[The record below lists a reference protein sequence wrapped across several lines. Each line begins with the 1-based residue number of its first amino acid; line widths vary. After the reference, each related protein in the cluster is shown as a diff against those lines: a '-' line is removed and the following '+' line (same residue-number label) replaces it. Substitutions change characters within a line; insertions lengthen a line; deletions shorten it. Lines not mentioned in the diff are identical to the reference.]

1 MLKLLIVAVF
11 AGCSL
16 GAVVN
21 TPHEAAQLVYN
32 DLLSLDIEGR
42 SVLSFPEVI
51 IQGDIV
57 STWTSS
63 VTAPASGYFVLVDDV
78 AGANWEHPCR
88 WVFVT
93 SGGDME
99 IIPMNTPPNFLPRM
113 TLEYSSMSSQAM
125 ERSSIIDTFVPNP
138 RSERAENC
146 KALLISGGANSGNNH
161 IRYYGDIQFIYL
173 TLTQDYGYT
182 NDDII
187 ICFADGLN
195 PAPDQSGGVN
205 SNPDLD
211 GDGTADFDYDATHG
225 SVTNALV
232 ELASLAGPEDHVLIF
247 TTDHG
252 GTNGGWNSY
261 LNLWN
266 SEVLNDDEFDTF
278 IDEINSA
285 SLHVVMEQCYSG
297 AFEDEVIPTTGGQP
311 RTFASAARYDH
322 YSYAGATYPDYDEWA
337 YYWTAAFH
345 GALPG
350 GGALPGNPD
359 YNSDGYVSYPEAWD
373 FAFEFDTCIEVGGS
387 GDDPQY
393 ADDPDSCGD
402 VYYLGGMIET
412 SVSDYNHGI
421 PSVGFSISMNPI
433 VSTANVSFTLPAV
446 SQATVEILDL
456 AGRIVS
462 TPANGILEQGSHTIQ
477 ADLEA
482 APAGVYV
489 IRLTTPSGT
498 ETLRAV
504 KL

>member
-1 MLKLLIVAVF
+1 MLKLLIASVF
-11 AGCSL
+11 AACAFAS
-16 GAVVN
+16 VVN
-21 TPHEAAQLVYN
+21 SPHEAANLVYTEVLN
-32 DLLSLDIEGR
+32 LDISGK
-42 SVLSFPEVI
+42 SVYSFSEPILAGTE
-51 IQGDIV
+51 V
-57 STWTSS
+57 STWTGLVAAP
-63 VTAPASGYFVLVDDV
+63 VTGYLILIDDV

-88 WVFVT
+88 WVFVAY
-93 SGGDME
+93 SGDME
-99 IIPMNTPPNFLPRM
+99 IIPMTTPPDYLPRM
-113 TLEYSSMSSQAM
+113 TLEYCSISDMAM
-125 ERSSIIDTFVPNP
+125 DRSSIIDTFVPNP
-138 RSERAENC
+138 HSSKAENC

-195 PAPDQSGGVN
+195 PAPDQSGGAN

-211 GDGTADFDYDATHG
+211 GNGTDDFDYDATHG
-225 SVTNALV
+225 SVTTALT
-232 ELASLAGPEDHVLIF
+232 ELAALSGPEDHVLIF

-252 GTNGGWNSY
+252 GTNGGWNCY

-278 IDEINSA
+278 IDNINSA

-337 YYWTAAFH
+337 YYWTAAMH

-350 GGALPGNPD
+350 GGSLPGNPD

-373 FAFEFDTCIEVGGS
+373 FAFTYDTCIEVGGS

-402 VYYLGGMIET
+402 VYYLGGLIST

-421 PSVGFSISMNPI
+421 PSLGFAISENPM
-433 VSTANVSFTLPAV
+433 VSTAAVSFTLPAA
-446 SQATVEILDL
+446 SQATVEVLDI
-456 AGRIVS
+456 AGRIVA
-462 TPANGILEQGSHTIQ
+462 TPVSGMLEQGSHTVP
-477 ADLEA
+477 AGLES
-482 APAGVYV
+482 APAGIYV
-489 IRLTTPSGT
+489 IRFTTPAGA